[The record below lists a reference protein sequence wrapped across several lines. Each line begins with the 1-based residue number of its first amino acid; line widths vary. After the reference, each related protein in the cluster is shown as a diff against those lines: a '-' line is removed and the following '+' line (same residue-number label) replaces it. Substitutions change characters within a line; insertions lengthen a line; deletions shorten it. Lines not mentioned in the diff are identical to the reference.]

1 VHHVLD
7 ANLSTAESV
16 VIVAAGRATADG
28 GTLGVLNLVIG
39 RLAARHVRTIV
50 VSPAS
55 ASLQAMDRR
64 TYPNF
69 SHALFVESEGDA
81 AHLILHS
88 ARIPR

>member
-7 ANLSTAESV
+7 GNLSTAESV
-16 VIVAAGRATADG
+16 VIVAAERGAADVG
-28 GTLGVLNLVIG
+28 CLGVLNLVIG
-39 RLAARHVRTIV
+39 RLAARQVRTIV
-50 VSPAS
+50 VSAAS
-55 ASLQAMDRR
+55 ASLQAMDRG

-69 SHALFVESEGDA
+69 PLALFVESEGDA